1 MAHAR
6 LSPSSAERWMTC
18 AGSVPLSDGVVDE
31 GSEFAAEGTAAHELA
46 EKILLGNIVDPSEI
60 VGVKAENG
68 IAWTLDMYT
77 DVMKYVTA
85 IRDIV
90 ALGGELHVEQKL
102 SIEAI
107 TGEAGAHGTSD
118 AVIVL
123 GDELIVADL
132 KFGRGVVVEADNN
145 RQLMIYALAALRK
158 FDPALFG
165 EQPQAEEAVED
176 LL

>member
-31 GSEFAAEGTAAHELA
+31 GSDFAAEGTAAHELA
-46 EKILLGNIVDPSEI
+46 EKILLGADGAAL
-60 VGVKAENG
+60 VGQKAENDVL
-68 IAWTLDMYT
+68 WTQDMLT

-85 IRDIV
+85 ISDIV
-90 ALGGELHVEQKL
+90 TLGGELHVEQKL